1 MVMFHS
7 YVMLVYQ
14 RVAPN
19 HPVVMKDHELYWN
32 LWWRLGIPHF
42 LETPIEVLRVK
53 LYTEPLI
60 FPHRPGIPNHLAT
73 WRRSWR
79 NNHWHLIKSISK
91 HRYPANTPLSL
102 SWWIFIF
109 HEKSQKNQPIVL
121 PFSGESRKKCFPNPR
136 VPVSGWSQS
145 WFISYQVSKH
155 PTIQRWIISFRQ
167 DHKIA
172 LEMVR

>member
-109 HEKSQKNQPIVL
+109 HEKSPKKSANCSPWTGYELGIMCQFLNVNATIFCRVISVL
-121 PFSGESRKKCFPNPR
+121 N
-136 VPVSGWSQS
+136 
-145 WFISYQVSKH
+145 SYPYAPCMVYL
-155 PTIQRWIISFRQ
+155 PTWLGDF
-167 DHKIA
+167 
-172 LEMVR
+172 